1 MNSPAK
7 PESFAA
13 AASALEFPKVLQHL
27 SAAALSSLGANE
39 ILHLQPLPDLPTVQ
53 TRLAE
58 VTEMR
63 SLLDFDDAF
72 PISYLPDLSAALQQ
86 LRIEGRSLDIS
97 ALIEVARFSETA
109 RRVRQYVLTRRE
121 KYPELFKSAQQLTSL
136 QEHER
141 ALENALHFTEGTVK
155 DSASPVLAR
164 LRKDI
169 TRAHAEV
176 RERLERIAK
185 KLAAQEMLREQ
196 MITLRE
202 GRLVL
207 MLKDEY
213 RRSVPGLV
221 HDHSASGRTVFLE
234 PMESVEINNRVRE
247 LQSAEREEIERILM
261 MLSER
266 LRQVLPALEINHAI
280 MIALDVIHAK
290 AKFSRELGAYAP
302 QLQPEAK
309 LKLLEARHPLLL
321 LKNEN
326 RSKVIPLNLELGFA
340 SPPAGQPLNTLLIS
354 GPNAGGKTVAL
365 KTVGLLALMT
375 RCGLHIPASPDS
387 EVPLFENIFVNIGD
401 RQSIEDD
408 LSTFTSHAKRLVEIL
423 RHAHTGDLVLVDE
436 IGAGTDPEAG
446 AALAV
451 AILQELNA
459 RKCLTIVTTHHGA
472 LKTFAQNEPG
482 VSNGSMAFDQETLTP
497 TYHFRPGLPG
507 ASYAFE
513 IAARM
518 GMARPVIEAARNLV
532 GVEKVNV
539 EELLNELQNKL
550 AQQQQLNE
558 KLQLEET
565 RLRGLQ
571 KLYEERERQLKAQVQ
586 EIKKKAHAE
595 AEALLQNANAIIE
608 NAVREIRETNA
619 AREAIK
625 SAKENLTAVRERVEQ
640 ETHVIEPPTPAVEE
654 PAITKFEI
662 GMLVK
667 WLKQN
672 ARATVLELPDSSNK
686 VLIAAGVLRA
696 RVPAAEL
703 RAVTVSAKSEAG
715 SLPQASVH
723 EAARHAEIDLR
734 GMRVEEA
741 LGMVD
746 KFLDDALLAGWH
758 EVRLIHG
765 KGTGAL
771 RQSITE
777 YLKTLPHVKSARMGQ
792 FGEGDIGVTVVELA

>member
-1 MNSPAK
+1 MSSPAK

-27 SAAALSSLGANE
+27 SAAALSTLGANE

-72 PISYLPDLSAALQQ
+72 PISHLPDLSAALQQ
-86 LRIEGRSLDIS
+86 LRIEGRSLDIPT
-97 ALIEVARFSETA
+97 LIAVARFSETA
-109 RRVRQYVLTRRE
+109 RRVRQFVLARRE

-221 HDHSASGRTVFLE
+221 HDHSASGRTVFVE
-234 PMESVEINNRVRE
+234 PLESVEINNRVRE

-266 LRQVLPALEINHAI
+266 LRQVLPALETNHTI
-280 MIALDVIHAK
+280 MITLDVIHAK
-290 AKFSRELGAYAP
+290 AKFSRELGASAP

-309 LKLLEARHPLLL
+309 FKLLEARHPLLL

-326 RSKVIPLNLELGFA
+326 RSKVVPLNLELGFTA
-340 SPPAGQPLNTLLIS
+340 PQPLNTLLIS

-423 RHAHTGDLVLVDE
+423 RHAQTGDLVLVDE

-459 RKCLTIVTTHHGA
+459 RQCLTIVTTHHGA

-497 TYHFRPGLPG
+497 TYHFRSGLPG

-550 AQQQQLNE
+550 ARQQQLNE

-586 EIKKKAHAE
+586 EIKKKARAE
-595 AEALLQNANAIIE
+595 AEALLQNANAVIE

-625 SAKENLTAVRERVEQ
+625 SAKENLAAVRERVER
-640 ETHVIEPPTPAVEE
+640 ETRVAELTVAAAEE
-654 PAITKFEI
+654 PVISKFEI
-662 GMLVK
+662 GMPVK

-696 RVPAAEL
+696 RVPVTEL
-703 RAVTVSAKSEAG
+703 RAINESAKSEAG
-715 SLPQASVH
+715 ALPQASVH

-741 LGMVD
+741 LAMVD
-746 KFLDDALLAGWH
+746 KFLDDALLAGWN